1 MERLRPNSGALAC
14 LRKGIRTMTFPTPNT
29 SRDRYM
35 VLNAFTM
42 ATVSHLN
49 YGLWR
54 HPADQTHRYKDVN
67 YWVDLAKL
75 LDREGFDCLFIADAL
90 GQIDVYGNSPA
101 PALKHGI
108 QSPLIDPLMLVSA
121 MAAAT
126 KSLGFGITLS
136 TTYEHPYQLA
146 RKLTTLDHLTKGRM
160 GWNVVTSQQ
169 ESAARNLGLER
180 QIPHDE
186 RYERADE
193 FMDVVYKLW
202 MNSWENDAVIRD
214 QSPAGSGN
222 WVYTDP
228 GKVHP
233 IHHDGKYFHVPD
245 AHVSE
250 PSPQRVPVIL
260 QAGASARGID
270 FAARHAEVIFVVG
283 ADAAGTKANVRKIR
297 EEAEKLG
304 RDPASLKFI
313 SAAAVVVGET
323 EAEALEKFRDYKTW
337 YDPIG
342 SIIHYSS
349 MTGVDFSQTP
359 TDNVVTYRQTEASQ
373 SVLSQFDPAKSGRS
387 WTLAEATS
395 PKEGFG
401 RARTFVGDAKAVAD
415 QIESWL
421 EASETDGINLIQ
433 IVNPGSYLDFA
444 RLVLPELRSRG
455 RIRPQAA
462 GTLRQNLFPGLASGI
477 PATSHPSRCCPNS

>member
-1 MERLRPNSGALAC
+1 M
-14 LRKGIRTMTFPTPNT
+14 
-29 SRDRYM
+29 
-35 VLNAFTM
+35 
-42 ATVSHLN
+42 
-49 YGLWR
+49 
-54 HPADQTHRYKDVN
+54 
-67 YWVDLAKL
+67 
-75 LDREGFDCLFIADAL
+75 
-90 GQIDVYGNSPA
+90 
-101 PALKHGI
+101 
-108 QSPLIDPLMLVSA
+108 
-121 MAAAT
+121 
-126 KSLGFGITLS
+126 
-136 TTYEHPYQLA
+136 
-146 RKLTTLDHLTKGRM
+146 
-160 GWNVVTSQQ
+160 
-169 ESAARNLGLER
+169 
-180 QIPHDE
+180 
-186 RYERADE
+186 
-193 FMDVVYKLW
+193 
-202 MNSWENDAVIRD
+202 
-214 QSPAGSGN
+214 
-222 WVYTDP
+222 
-228 GKVHP
+228 
-233 IHHDGKYFHVPD
+233 
-245 AHVSE
+245 SE

-415 QIESWL
+415 QI
-421 EASETDGINLIQ
+421 
-433 IVNPGSYLDFA
+433 
-444 RLVLPELRSRG
+444 
-455 RIRPQAA
+455 
-462 GTLRQNLFPGLASGI
+462 
-477 PATSHPSRCCPNS
+477 